1 MVVPTTV
8 PAFLE
13 SAIHDYFGPG
23 RVCKLDSTG
32 KKEAGGTE
40 YFLVEQARLLDGI
53 AKVQEL
59 LLWIH
64 EAE

>member
-1 MVVPTTV
+1 
-8 PAFLE
+8 LE